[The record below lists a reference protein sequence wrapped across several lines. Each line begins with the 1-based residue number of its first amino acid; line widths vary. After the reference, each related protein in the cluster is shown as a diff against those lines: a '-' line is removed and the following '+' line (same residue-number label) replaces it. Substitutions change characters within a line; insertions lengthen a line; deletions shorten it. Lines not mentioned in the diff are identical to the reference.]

1 MQLSLAFPSIVNPS
15 PYKFFSPIS
24 FPRLGASKKRVLK
37 PKLFLK
43 PFRGAN
49 LQGFAGRRMAKLN
62 QENAIVEVDAVLRDE
77 SLDSSSGTSFRSFES
92 AINKS
97 SKWMVAGLFGLMIL
111 WKHDAEVLWA
121 ATGSIFN
128 SYISV
133 TLKRILNHERPS
145 GLRSDPGMPSSH
157 AQSIFYVS
165 VFALLSLM
173 QWLGVNVLTGS
184 LGAAILAFG
193 SYFSWLRVSQQLHT
207 TSQVLVGALLGT
219 IVSIAWFWLWHAFVY
234 DAFLSSI
241 WVRIIV
247 VIGSISLCTAFVIY
261 VTQNWLNDERI

>member
-1 MQLSLAFPSIVNPS
+1 MQLFLSLAAFPSTSIVNS
-15 PYKFFSPIS
+15 STYKFSSPIS
-24 FPRLGASKKRVLK
+24 LIYWKRRVFK

-43 PFRGAN
+43 PFWGAN
-49 LQGFAGRRMAKLN
+49 LRGFAGRRMA
-62 QENAIVEVDAVLRDE
+62 QENVTVEGDAVLRDE
-77 SLDSSSGTSFRSFES
+77 SLGSSSATSFRSFES

-133 TLKRILNHERPS
+133 ILKRLLNHERPS

-184 LGAAILAFG
+184 LGAVILASG

-207 TSQVLVGALLGT
+207 ANQVLVGALLGT

-234 DAFLSSI
+234 DAFVSSI

-247 VIGSISLCTAFVIY
+247 VIGSISLCTGFVIY
-261 VTQNWLNDERI
+261 VIQNWLSDERI